1 MPPDEAKS
9 PIGVELVTFYDPAF
23 WGVESNE
30 RLIEEAKEDPRR
42 FWDRLL
48 ESVDETGV
56 QGVEMCFAPGH
67 LQGAMA
73 AYGNSER
80 FAYALDAH
88 GLQVVSSFLDA
99 FDDLDGPLTPNDEVA
114 VMNRAV
120 EDARLLQ
127 AVGGQV
133 LVSGMPPWTSGTSES
148 PQFRDLDRAKTLSDF
163 LNRLGA
169 AVRREGIQLAL
180 HTELGSV
187 FCTRRDIDLFMLL
200 TDPEFVSL
208 CLDTG
213 QILLGGSNP
222 VDVVNSHFERLAIMH
237 WKDAIGPWLDSVSGH
252 DDRYAV
258 GFRRVGQ
265 GAVDWFALAD
275 RLRDVAYRGWIVLEL
290 DKSADPVTEV
300 IAARDF
306 IETALRSRRPFSGAP
321 TRMRR

>member
-1 MPPDEAKS
+1 MPLNGDKS
-9 PIGVELVTFYDPAF
+9 ALGVELVTFYDPTF

-30 RLIEEAKEDPRR
+30 RLIAKAKEEPRQ

-48 ESVDETGV
+48 ESVEATGV
-56 QGVEMCFAPGH
+56 QAVETCFAPGH

-73 AYGNSER
+73 SYGNPES
-80 FAYALDAH
+80 FAGALEAR
-88 GLQVVSSFLDA
+88 GLQLVSSFFDA
-99 FDDLDGPLTPNDEVA
+99 FDAYKGPLTPEDEAA
-114 VMNRAV
+114 VMKRAV

-127 AVGGQV
+127 AAGGQV
-133 LVSGMPPWTSGTSES
+133 LVSGMPPWAPDASER
-148 PQFRDLDRAKTLSDF
+148 PRFRDLEYGNILADF

-169 AVRREGIQLAL
+169 AVSREGIQLAL

-187 FCTRRDIDLFMLL
+187 FCTRRDINLLMLL

-208 CLDTG
+208 CADTG

-222 VDVVNSHFERLAIMH
+222 LDVVNAHFERLAIMH
-237 WKDAIGPWLDSVSGH
+237 WKDAVGPWLDSVSGH
-252 DDRYAV
+252 DPRYAA

-275 RLRDVAYRGWIVLEL
+275 RLRDVSYRGWIVLEL

-300 IAARDF
+300 VAARDF
-306 IETALRSRRPFSGAP
+306 IETALRSRRPFSGTP
-321 TRMRR
+321 TSTRR